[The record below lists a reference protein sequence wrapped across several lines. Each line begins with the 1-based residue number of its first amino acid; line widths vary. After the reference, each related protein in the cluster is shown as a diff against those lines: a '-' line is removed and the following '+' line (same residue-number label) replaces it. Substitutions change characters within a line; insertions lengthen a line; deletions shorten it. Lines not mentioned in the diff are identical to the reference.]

1 MAYLLLA
8 VAILAEVIATTALK
22 AADGFTKLG
31 PTLVVLVGY
40 GLAFFLL
47 SVALRSLSLGF
58 TYAVWS
64 GLGIV
69 LAATAGIVFYG
80 EKLDVA
86 GGIGLAMIIGGV
98 VVLNTVSNMSGH

>member
-80 EKLDVA
+80 EKLDLA
-86 GGIGLAMIIGGV
+86 GAIGLAMIIGGV
-98 VVLNTVSNMSGH
+98 VVLNTVSSMSGH

>member
-1 MAYLLLA
+1 MPYVLLA
-8 VAILAEVIATTALK
+8 VAIIAEVIATTALK
-22 AADGFTKLG
+22 SADGFTRLW
-31 PTLVVLVGY
+31 PTLTVAVGY

-47 SVALRSLSLGF
+47 SLALRSLSLGF

-80 EKLDVA
+80 EKIDLA
-86 GGIGLAMIIGGV
+86 GALGLAMIIGGV
-98 VVLNTVSNMSGH
+98 VVLNTVSSMSGH

>member
-1 MAYLLLA
+1 MAYVLLA

-22 AADGFTKLG
+22 AADGFTRLG

-47 SVALRSLSLGF
+47 SVTLRTLSLGF
-58 TYAVWS
+58 TYAIWS

-69 LAATAGIVFYG
+69 LAATAGVFLYG
-80 EKLDVA
+80 EKVDLA
-86 GGIGLAMIIGGV
+86 GAAGLAMIIGGV
-98 VVLNTVSNMSGH
+98 IVLNTMSSMSGH

>member
-1 MAYLLLA
+1 MAYIYLA
-8 VAILAEVIATTALK
+8 VAIVAEVIATTALK
-22 AADGFTKLG
+22 SADGFTRLW
-31 PTLVVLVGY
+31 PTLTVAVGY

-47 SVALRSLSLGF
+47 SLALRQLSLGF

-80 EKLDVA
+80 ERIDPA
-86 GGIGLAMIIGGV
+86 GALGLAMIIGGV
-98 VVLNTVSNMSGH
+98 VVLNTVSSMSGH

>member
-1 MAYLLLA
+1 MAYVLLA
-8 VAILAEVIATTALK
+8 IAIVAEVIATTALK
-22 AADGFTKLG
+22 SADGFTRLW
-31 PTLVVLVGY
+31 PTLTVAVGY

-47 SVALRSLSLGF
+47 SLALRQLSLGF

-80 EKLDVA
+80 ERIDLA
-86 GGIGLAMIIGGV
+86 GALGLAMIIGGV
-98 VVLNTVSNMSGH
+98 VVLNTVSSMSGH

>member
-47 SVALRSLSLGF
+47 SVALRTLSLGF

>member
-1 MAYLLLA
+1 MAYALLA

-22 AADGFTKLG
+22 AADGFTRLW
-31 PTLVVLVGY
+31 PTLTVAVGY
-40 GLAFFLL
+40 GVAFFLL
-47 SVALRSLSLGF
+47 SLALRSLSLGF

-80 EKLDVA
+80 EKLDLA
-86 GGIGLAMIIGGV
+86 GAVGLAMIIGGV
-98 VVLNTVSNMSGH
+98 IVLNTLSSMSGH

>member
-1 MAYLLLA
+1 MAYVLLA
-8 VAILAEVIATTALK
+8 FAIVAEVIATSALK

-31 PTLVVLVGY
+31 PTLIVAAGY
-40 GLAFFLL
+40 ATAFFLL

-69 LAATAGIVFYG
+69 LAAAAGILLYG

-86 GGIGLAMIIGGV
+86 GAVGIAMIIGGV
-98 VVLNTVSNMSGH
+98 VVLNTLSSMSGH

>member
-80 EKLDVA
+80 EKLDLA
-86 GGIGLAMIIGGV
+86 GAVGLAMIIGGV